1 MDVVAVAVDVVAAA
15 VDVDAVAAVYKTS
28 PSARK
33 QGERRKIKIVVS
45 AQEKNKL
52 PLKKIHPMGLFLYLP
67 LLSLPLTPF
76 SLPLSQTQEMYSRG
90 DFWLELIARIWFG
103 MVCISQT
110 MGVNFKQT
118 KNL

>member
-1 MDVVAVAVDVVAAA
+1 MPATKKILHKWWTADVAIAAVEVVAVAAAVAAAVDVVAVATAVDVVAVA

-76 SLPLSQTQEMYSRG
+76 SLPL
-90 DFWLELIARIWFG
+90 
-103 MVCISQT
+103 
-110 MGVNFKQT
+110 
-118 KNL
+118 

>member
-67 LLSLPLTPF
+67 LLSRPSLSPSHPLLPPSVSDT
-76 SLPLSQTQEMYSRG
+76 G
-90 DFWLELIARIWFG
+90 N
-103 MVCISQT
+103 V
-110 MGVNFKQT
+110 
-118 KNL
+118 